1 MNKNDIARVLCEETG
16 MSMKQ
21 AVLAIDAITTA
32 IHNALE
38 KGDKISLLGFGTFI
52 VVERKAR
59 TGRNPKTGVCL
70 RISAAKAV
78 KFKPGKGL
86 SSAVARKSEKEK
98 DETEDTGPRFM
109 P

>member
-16 MSMKQ
+16 ISMSQ
-21 AVLAIDAITTA
+21 ALLVIDAIMTA
-32 IHNALE
+32 IQDALE
-38 KGDKISLLGFGTFI
+38 KGDKISLLGFGTFS

-78 KFKPGKGL
+78 KFKPGKDF
-86 SSAVARKSEKEK
+86 SAAVAEKSEKEN
-98 DETEDTGPRFM
+98 DDTDDTGPRFM